1 MISFYTETNF
11 CLEHEKEFRDWI
23 ENCILSNNYETGEIN
38 YIFVDDIYLHKL
50 NKKFLNHDTLTDI
63 ITFDYSENKLL
74 SADIF
79 ISIDR
84 VSENAEIF
92 NNKFYNELSRVI
104 IHGILHLI
112 GFKDKTNE
120 QKSQMREQEVLC
132 LKKINFL

>member
-11 CLEHEKEFRDWI
+11 CLEHENEFRDWI
-23 ENCILSNNYETGEIN
+23 ENCILSNNFETGEIN
-38 YIFVDDIYLHKL
+38 YIFVDDIYLHKM

-63 ITFDYSENKLL
+63 ITFDYSENKVL
-74 SADIF
+74 SADIY

-84 VSENAEIF
+84 VTENAEFF

-104 IHGILHLI
+104 IHGVLHLM

-120 QKSQMREQEVLC
+120 QKLQMRLQEELC
-132 LKKINFL
+132 LNKINFL